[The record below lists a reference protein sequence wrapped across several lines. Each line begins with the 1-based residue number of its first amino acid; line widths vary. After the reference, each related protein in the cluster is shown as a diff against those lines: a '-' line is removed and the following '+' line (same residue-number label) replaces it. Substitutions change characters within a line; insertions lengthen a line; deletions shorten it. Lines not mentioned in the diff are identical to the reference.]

1 LPYRKA
7 AEVMAEFL
15 PIQSTESFVMLRRR
29 TLKLGQRLDER
40 ARERAWFEPASTAE
54 RRQIELSGAIL
65 AWEFAGNKISDLRKI
80 WCLGISI

>member
-1 LPYRKA
+1 
-7 AEVMAEFL
+7 MAEFL

-65 AWEFAGNKISDLRKI
+65 A
-80 WCLGISI
+80 